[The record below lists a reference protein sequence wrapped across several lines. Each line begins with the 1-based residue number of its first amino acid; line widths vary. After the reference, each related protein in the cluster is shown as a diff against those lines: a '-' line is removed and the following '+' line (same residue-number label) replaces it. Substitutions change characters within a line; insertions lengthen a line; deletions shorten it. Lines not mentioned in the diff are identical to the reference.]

1 MVKQKKPK
9 GKVKGRPRREEGIEE
24 IEEIKEIEEI
34 EEIEELEETLDY
46 MSTEQL
52 VEHMVSLGLNVTE
65 ELALELAKREDALF
79 HIRKILQDGMYWR
92 RTGSGDGWT
101 PFHAIHILPLIKTRD
116 ALELLLDIMRYNN
129 EDLGDWIT
137 EDTPVLLAA
146 FGEDAIAPLK
156 EFASDKTLE
165 SFVRGATTTALNV
178 IAHMYPAHQE
188 EILNHFRMLLADTSD
203 AVFGTLLI
211 CEILSFGDPSVL
223 DDVYSAF
230 DEGWVDTFLI
240 GTDDVE
246 DMLNDEKQ
254 EYMMFMEREP
264 LDHFSKENIG
274 RLMEANPPEEE
285 AA

>member
-1 MVKQKKPK
+1 MAKQKKPK
-9 GKVKGRPRREEGIEE
+9 GRVKGRRKEAKTEEVEEVEE
-24 IEEIKEIEEI
+24 IEEPEEN
-34 EEIEELEETLDY
+34 LDY

-52 VEHMVSLGLNVTE
+52 VEHMVSLGLKVTE
-65 ELALELAKREDALF
+65 EIALEIAKREDSLF

-92 RTGSGDGWT
+92 QSGPGDGWT
-101 PFHAIHILPLIKTRD
+101 PFHAIHILPLLKTRD
-116 ALELLLDIMRYNN
+116 ALELLLDIMRYDN

-146 FGEDAIAPLK
+146 FGEDAIEPLK
-156 EFASDKTLE
+156 EFASDETLE

-178 IAHMYPAHQE
+178 IAHRYPAHQE
-188 EILNHFRMLLADTSD
+188 EILNYFRMLLNDTSD

-240 GTDDVE
+240 RTDDVE
-246 DMLNDEKQ
+246 DMLND
-254 EYMMFMEREP
+254 
-264 LDHFSKENIG
+264 
-274 RLMEANPPEEE
+274 
-285 AA
+285 